1 MITLAQT
8 NLSVHPLCLG
18 AIAFKTNLYVYAI
31 SRTIITSLDVY
42 FAHSGKF
49 LDKADNYLSV
59 RKAMRSGE

>member
-1 MITLAQT
+1 MINLAQT
-8 NLSVHPLCLG
+8 NLSVHRCVWEQLHSR
-18 AIAFKTNLYVYAI
+18 TNLYVYAI
-31 SRTIITSLDVY
+31 CRAIITSLDVY